1 MLMVGLRIQCFKLL
15 DITRRG
21 CICEKCEVFLQDM
34 AKTALIGIAGGLEEE
49 FVVIKRREGW
59 NICRGGGGGKKV
71 RCLQVQNP
79 ASYDDY
85 CGVRSS
91 GAVTKYY
98 HEIMVSQ

>member
-1 MLMVGLRIQCFKLL
+1 
-15 DITRRG
+15 
-21 CICEKCEVFLQDM
+21 M

-49 FVVIKRREGW
+49 FVVIKRRGGW
-59 NICRGGGGGKKV
+59 NICRGGGKKV

-98 HEIMVSQ
+98 REIMVSQ

>member
-34 AKTALIGIAGGLEEE
+34 AKTALIGLAGGLSLSKDPGDGI
-49 FVVIKRREGW
+49 FADGR
-59 NICRGGGGGKKV
+59 GGGKKV

-79 ASYDDY
+79 ASFDDY

-98 HEIMVSQ
+98 REIMVSQ